1 MFIQITVEDELN
13 AYTVFET
20 LNSRGVELTAT
31 DLLKSYLFSLVVK
44 SETDL
49 KQVRNQWK
57 KIIDAVGLKDFPV
70 FLRYFLVATRKQISK
85 EYLFKEI
92 KSFVKNGEDVF
103 NLLDHLQTYAY
114 YYMALSNP
122 DDELWGVDKEN
133 RAFIT
138 ILKAF
143 RVTQWKSLLMVACEK
158 SESNSR
164 DLKRLLQAIVTISYR
179 YNVIAKYQ
187 TNEMEKVYSKA
198 AIHLYETANFNINSV
213 FNDLKDLNI
222 DDETFRHYFS
232 LKQFNTNNSNDKKI
246 LRYTLYKIEAQKNG
260 GTLYDFET
268 DDGTIEH
275 ILPESFPK
283 EWHGSFNEE
292 EFEKNVYMTGNLTLL
307 EPAKN
312 NKNAANK
319 SFLEKEKIYETS
331 KYTITNS
338 IKDPQWT
345 PNNIK
350 KRQQDLARIAC
361 GIWKIQQSTL

>member
-1 MFIQITVEDELN
+1 
-13 AYTVFET
+13 

-31 DLLKSYLFSLVVK
+31 DLLKNYLFSLVAK

-49 KQVRNQWK
+49 KQVKSQWK

-92 KSFVKNGEDVF
+92 KSFVKNGDDVF
-103 NLLDHLQTYAY
+103 NLLDRLQTHVY
-114 YYMALSNP
+114 YYIALANS
-122 DDELWGVDKEN
+122 DDESWSIDKEN
-133 RAFIT
+133 RASIT

-143 RVTQWKSLLMVACEK
+143 GVTQWKPLLMVACEK
-158 SESNSR
+158 LESHSR
-164 DLKRLLQAIVTISYR
+164 ELRRLLQAIVTISYR

-198 AIHLYETANFNINSV
+198 AINLYTTSNFNINSV
-213 FNDLKDLNI
+213 LNDLKSLNI
-222 DDETFRHYFS
+222 DDDTFKYNFS
-232 LKQFNTNNSNDKKI
+232 LKQFKTNNSNDKKI
-246 LRYTLYKIEAQKNG
+246 VRYTLYKIEAQKNG

-275 ILPESFPK
+275 ILPESFPE
-283 EWHGSFNEE
+283 EWHESFNEE
-292 EFEKNVYMTGNLTLL
+292 EREKNIYMTGNLTLL
-307 EPAKN
+307 EPTKN

-319 SFLEKEKIYETS
+319 SFPEKEKIYETS

-350 KRQQDLARIAC
+350 KRQQELARIAC
-361 GIWKIQQSTL
+361 GIWKIQQSML